1 MGDSPGEGLGVE
13 AAGTLL
19 FVVAAVFRA
28 VVCGQDQ
35 VVERDAPELQVGREA
50 FYGQGGAGGGEFV
63 GVIDEEGA
71 GFDVADGVLVAGE
84 ALSAHLGP
92 VGGDIVERFGIGLE
106 AFERQVLGLDGAQ
119 VVFLAGLGASFSGQ
133 AVLPEDAGDGAQGG
147 SKIEQKFKAARSEAG
162 DLMPGREDLF
172 FLSRAG
178 FMGAG
183 LGGAGAIDQGGA
195 AAFSKALQPAADG
208 LGRGGPSA
216 GAGKICGLERGS
228 CRSMGSGPRSGLLL
242 EHLLTDITEVHPV
255 SLDTELG

>member
-1 MGDSPGEGLGVE
+1 VGDSPGEGLGVE

-106 AFERQVLGLDGAQ
+106 AFERQVLDLDGAQ

-133 AVLPEDAGDGAQGG
+133 AVLPEDTGDGAQGG

-162 DLMPGREDLF
+162 DLMPGLEDLF

-183 LGGAGAIDQGGA
+183 LGGAGVIDQGGA

-208 LGRGGPSA
+208 L
-216 GAGKICGLERGS
+216 ERGAEGADG
-228 CRSMGSGPRSGLLL
+228 RTDAVALGV
-242 EHLLTDITEVHPV
+242 EDHLQAQGKFVVLSADHVVVWDRGQGPV
-255 SLDTELG
+255 SSLSTC